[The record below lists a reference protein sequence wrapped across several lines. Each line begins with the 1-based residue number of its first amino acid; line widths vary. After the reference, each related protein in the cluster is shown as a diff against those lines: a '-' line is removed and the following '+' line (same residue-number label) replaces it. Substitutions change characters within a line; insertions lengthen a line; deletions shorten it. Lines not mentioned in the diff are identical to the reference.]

1 MRADNGML
9 SSLKD
14 SWAEASSQS
23 ESGGEEALLEL
34 AESDEWRGLAGSSAA
49 EGVVEQ

>member
-1 MRADNGML
+1 ML

-23 ESGGEEALLEL
+23 ESGGEEEALLEL
-34 AESDEWRGLAGSSAA
+34 AESDEWRGLAVSSAA